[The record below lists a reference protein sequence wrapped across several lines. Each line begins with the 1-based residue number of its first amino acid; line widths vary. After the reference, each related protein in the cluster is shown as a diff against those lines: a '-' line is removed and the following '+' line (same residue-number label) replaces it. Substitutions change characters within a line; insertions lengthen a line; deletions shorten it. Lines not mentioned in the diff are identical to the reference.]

1 MPLLGLGFRV
11 WGLGL
16 GDPGMSLAILPTLPG
31 SPLLSLDLPKYTLK
45 KSNGGEPMG
54 GSRGGLAEESMRP
67 RCFWKSLMQ
76 TPS

>member
-16 GDPGMSLAILPTLPG
+16 GDSGMSLAILPTLPG

-45 KSNGGEPMG
+45 KSNGGG
-54 GSRGGLAEESMRP
+54 TYGR
-67 RCFWKSLMQ
+67 
-76 TPS
+76 